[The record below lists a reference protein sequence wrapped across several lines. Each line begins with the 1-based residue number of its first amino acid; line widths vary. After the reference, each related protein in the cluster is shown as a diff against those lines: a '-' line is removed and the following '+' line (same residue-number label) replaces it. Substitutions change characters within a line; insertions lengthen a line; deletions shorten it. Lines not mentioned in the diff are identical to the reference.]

1 MSLDLYIISK
11 TPIKKTGT
19 GVYIRENG
27 ETRELKTKEE
37 VKRYFP
43 GQEVEEKTYETDE
56 VWHGNLTHNLGRMA
70 DKVCSGNRTLYQLLW
85 HPTEITVTRGWVSEV
100 FECYQELKN
109 RKDYFQPMEEENRIT
124 EKNGKTYLWG
134 TYDNMVKFTKS
145 LLECLLDLDYENTEY
160 DLIAST

>member
-1 MSLDLYIISK
+1 MSK

-43 GQEVEEKTYETDE
+43 GREVEEKTYETDE
-56 VWHGNLTHNLGRMA
+56 VWHRNITHNLGRMA
-70 DKVCSGNRTLYQLLW
+70 DKVNPGVRSLYQLFW
-85 HPTEITVTRGWVSEV
+85 HPSETTVTRGWVSEV

-109 RKDYFQPMEEENRIT
+109 RRDYFKPMEEENRVT
-124 EKNGKTYLWG
+124 EKTGETYIWG
-134 TYDNMVKFTKS
+134 TYDNLLKFTKS
-145 LLECLLDLDYENTEY
+145 LLECLLDLNYEDTEY
-160 DLIAST
+160 NLIAST

>member
-1 MSLDLYIISK
+1 MSK
-11 TPIKKTGT
+11 TPVKKTGT

-43 GQEVEEKTYETDE
+43 GREVEEKTYETNE
-56 VWHGNLTHNLGRMA
+56 VWHGNITHNLGRMA
-70 DKVCSGNRTLYQLLW
+70 DKVNPGIRSLYQLLW
-85 HPTEITVTRGWVSEV
+85 HPSRTIVSRSWVSEV

-109 RKDYFQPMEEENRIT
+109 RKDYFKPMEEENRVT
-124 EKNGKTYLWG
+124 EKTGETYIWG
-134 TYDNMVKFTKS
+134 TYENLLKFTKS
-145 LLECLLDLDYENTEY
+145 LLECLLDLDYEDTEY